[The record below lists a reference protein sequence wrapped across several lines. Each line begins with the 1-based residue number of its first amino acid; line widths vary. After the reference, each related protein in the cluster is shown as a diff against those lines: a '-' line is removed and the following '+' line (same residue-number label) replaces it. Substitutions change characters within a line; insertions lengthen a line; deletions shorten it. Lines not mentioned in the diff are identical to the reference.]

1 MVLAMRV
8 AMRRWMSLA
17 LGVLI
22 GQWLAFSGTTSPA
35 DVHALGVLALER
47 HDYAEAARIWS
58 RAVSLQ
64 PDNPTFHY
72 MRATAL
78 ARLGHATS
86 AVDAYQQALLL
97 DPSKGLARLANEGLA
112 NLAGGVRKAGSESII
127 PIQALRGVWT
137 AYATLNDRQTARFLV
152 DTGASVTLI
161 SPALAKLLSLRPHA
175 GAPTTALQTVAGQ
188 TMGVSIVLASI
199 RLGDVEARDVPGV
212 IHDPGFDV
220 DGILGNSF
228 LGRFLVTLD
237 SDRHQLHLRPAA
249 P

>member
-1 MVLAMRV
+1 
-8 AMRRWMSLA
+8 MRRWMSLA
-17 LGVLI
+17 LGILI

-35 DVHALGVLALER
+35 EVHALGLLALER

-86 AVDAYQQALLL
+86 AVDAYQQTLLL
-97 DPSKGLARLANEGLA
+97 EPSQRLAQLATEGLARLA
-112 NLAGGVRKAGSESII
+112 GGARKAGGEAIV
-127 PIQALRGVWT
+127 PIQASRGVWI
-137 AYATLNDRQTARFLV
+137 AHVTLNDRQTARFLV
-152 DTGASVTLI
+152 DTGASVTLL
-161 SPALAKLLSLRPHA
+161 SPALAKLLSLRPYT
-175 GAPTTALQTVAGQ
+175 GGPTTALQTVAGQ
-188 TMGVSIVLASI
+188 TSGASVVISSI
-199 RLGDVEARDVPGV
+199 RLGDAEARDVPGV
-212 IHDPGFDV
+212 IHEPGFEV

-228 LGRFLVTLD
+228 LSRFLITLD
-237 SDRHQLHLRPAA
+237 ADRHLLHLRPAT